1 MRYNPDRISDPV
13 SVTSP
18 PYDVMDRAM
27 IDEALESHPLNIV
40 RLILPRLV
48 SDPNQPDPYARAA
61 GLLRRWRSRAV
72 LLTDPTPGLYVYEY
86 GDADHTV
93 CGLVGALS
101 LRPPRDRVILPH
113 EEVTPWVVADRL
125 EMLAA
130 MPANL
135 EPILLVYDGDAATAH
150 LIDDTRGGSPLV
162 DLVASDGSWHR
173 LWTITESRHLRL
185 IADALAPHQALI
197 ADGHHRYAT
206 YRRLRARHHRSGDG
220 AGPWDDGLAMLIDQS
235 RFPLAVDP
243 IHRAL
248 DDVALAN
255 LVAPPGYVLSEPAR
269 IDPTTP
275 VTTLAPERPGGIVL
289 TDGHRVRRLTPVGG
303 HGGGIDDIELLNSE
317 LLPAWGVGDDR
328 ISFHHRVDQAL
339 DAARVDAGVAILLAA
354 PSLDDTMAAARAG
367 RMMPRKSTS
376 FGPKPRMGIVMRHFD
391 DV

>member
-1 MRYNPDRISDPV
+1 MRYNPDRIRNLIA
-13 SVTSP
+13 VTSP

-61 GLLRRWRSRAV
+61 GLLRRWRSRSV
-72 LLTDPTPGLYVYEY
+72 LVTDPTPGLYVYEY
-86 GDADHTV
+86 GDVDHTV
-93 CGLVGALS
+93 CGLVGAVS
-101 LRPPRDRVILPH
+101 LRPSKDRVILPH

-125 EMLAA
+125 EMLTA

-135 EPILLVYDGDAATAH
+135 EPILLVYDGDATTAD
-150 LIDDTRGGSPLV
+150 LIDVTRRTPPLV
-162 DLVASDGSWHR
+162 DLVARDRTRHR
-173 LWTITESRHLRL
+173 LWTITRQSDLRT

-206 YRRLRARHHRSGDG
+206 YRRLRSRHHRAGDG
-220 AGPWDDGLAMLIDQS
+220 AGPWDDGLALLIDHT
-235 RFPLAVDP
+235 RFPLTVEP

-248 DDVALAN
+248 DDVALDN
-255 LVAPPGYVLSEPAR
+255 LVAPPGYVLSES
-269 IDPTTP
+269 TP
-275 VTTLAPERPGGIVL
+275 VEPDAPVSDLAPDRPGGIVI
-289 TDGHRVRRLTPVGG
+289 TDGQRVRRLARVGG
-303 HGGGIDDIELLNSE
+303 GGEQIDDIELLNAE

-339 DAARVDAGVAILLAA
+339 DAARVDAGVAILLA
-354 PSLDDTMAAARAG
+354 PSSLQHTMTVARAG

-376 FGPKPRMGIVMRHFD
+376 FGPKPRMGVVMRHFD
-391 DV
+391 DA